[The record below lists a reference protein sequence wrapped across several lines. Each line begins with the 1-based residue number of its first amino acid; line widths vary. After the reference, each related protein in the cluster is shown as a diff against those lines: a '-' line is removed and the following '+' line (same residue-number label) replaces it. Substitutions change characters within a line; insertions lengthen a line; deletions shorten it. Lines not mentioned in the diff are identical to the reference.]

1 MEAAERERQL
11 SEQPVAVLRAHA
23 QENGINTAGCVEIQD
38 LVQRILHHEIHSF
51 GGHASPGGDGEAVD
65 GMNIE
70 TFLQGTERGSPAAA
84 SGASPGRPQSQ
95 ADLAEDERLAR
106 RLQAEESSRAAI
118 LQAQQR
124 ERRDGQQGRGP
135 RQSPDAMREAFDALS
150 MAGAAGGGA
159 ERLRQQQQ
167 QQRQHQHRD
176 LQQQHRRQIQEMQ
189 QMQERLEQQREQREA
204 RQSDDMG
211 FAMPPGAGVGGTTG
225 GGDPSGDAVMQLL
238 ELLSRG
244 QRGGARG
251 PAAGGAPPGNP
262 GGVAAGRGRGAAGQ
276 PAFSP
281 DALQLVLGQLLA
293 SNGAGPGGP
302 SMLAEMLAS
311 LGTHQGIDQACVA
324 ARTGEMVYR
333 EPEGGA
339 SSGAGGSDGAPNEE
353 ERKCMVCLELF
364 TGGEDLRIL
373 PCLHRYHKD
382 CIDQWL
388 ARNRHCPVCKHD
400 ITQ

>member
-11 SEQPVAVLRAHA
+11 SEQPEAVLRAHA
-23 QENGINTAGCVEIQD
+23 QENGISTAGCVEKQD
-38 LVQRILHHEIHSF
+38 LVERILHHEIHSF
-51 GGHASPGGDGEAVD
+51 GGHASPCGDGEAVD
-65 GMNIE
+65 GMNLE
-70 TFLQGTERGSPAAA
+70 TFLHGTERGSPAAA
-84 SGASPGRPQSQ
+84 SGASPGATRPQSQ

-106 RLQAEESSRAAI
+106 RLQAEESSRAA
-118 LQAQQR
+118 QAQQR
-124 ERRDGQQGRGP
+124 ESLRREGLQGRGQ
-135 RQSPDAMREAFDALS
+135 RQSPDALREAFDSLS
-150 MAGAAGGGA
+150 QAGAAGGGL
-159 ERLRQQQQ
+159 ERLQQQ

-204 RQSDDMG
+204 RQSDDIG
-211 FAMPPGAGVGGTTG
+211 FALSPGAGVGGTTG
-225 GGDPSGDAVMQLL
+225 GGDASGDAVMQLL

-244 QRGGARG
+244 QRGGARSS
-251 PAAGGAPPGNP
+251 AAGGAPPRMP
-262 GGVAAGRGRGAAGQ
+262 EGVAAGRGREPPGQ

-311 LGTHQGIDQACVA
+311 LAPSQGIDQAAIA

-339 SSGAGGSDGAPNEE
+339 SSDAAGSGGGPNEE

-364 TGGEDLRIL
+364 TAGEDLRIL